1 MYSSTQTQ
9 TVLLHPGDNG
19 GYKDTIKDQ
28 RPSTLDRYDSG
39 IGYVCKLDVPEQK
52 TYGMSTFQAL
62 LQPILPTFWKRGG
75 LKRHQK
81 VSNSPTAYLDGLR
94 GWAAFLVVFYHS
106 GKADNRPWLQLPFIH
121 ILDAGHSCVTIFFV
135 ISGYVLTYR
144 ILKHARKQEPIA
156 VLDTLAS
163 SIFKRWMRLYLPT
176 ALASLVV
183 ALAMQLGLLPNPPT
197 ARASNIF
204 LQLAHWATD
213 TVRAS
218 NPFAEVRGHWHPG
231 VFRTA
236 YLDQMWTIPVEFR
249 GSMILFAYCVGV
261 IKTPTKTRMALTV
274 AAILATYLW
283 GVVWIGTFL
292 AGMLAADISL
302 SLRPEHFSSTSLPKS
317 QPLSDDGRVVPRTYT
332 PREHAVYISS
342 FVVAVFILSQPDV
355 LGRPDEP
362 AFWTFLASF
371 IPASWAGG
379 REYFY
384 LLPGAFAL
392 ILTIDLYTPLQKPLL
407 HAFSQYL
414 GAISFGL
421 YAMHLPVIWAVEM
434 RFVRPYCWNVLGD
447 PLWAAVGS
455 LVPLFVL
462 VLCAAEQF
470 DRLDRWCVGFVRRV
484 QGAAFVEWEGR
495 TGKLV

>member
-1 MYSSTQTQ
+1 M
-9 TVLLHPGDNG
+9 
-19 GYKDTIKDQ
+19 
-28 RPSTLDRYDSG
+28 
-39 IGYVCKLDVPEQK
+39 
-52 TYGMSTFQAL
+52 
-62 LQPILPTFWKRGG
+62 LQPILPSFWKRGG

-81 VSNSPTAYLDGLR
+81 VSNLPTAYLDGLR

-156 VLDTLAS
+156 ILDTLTS
-163 SIFKRWMRLYLPT
+163 SIFKRWIRLYTPT

-183 ALAMQLGLLPNPPT
+183 AFAMQLNLLPNPPT
-197 ARASNIF
+197 VRKSNVF
-204 LQLAHWATD
+204 LQLGHWFNDA
-213 TVRAS
+213 VRAS
-218 NPFAEVRGHWHPG
+218 NPFADVRGHWHPD

-249 GSMILFAYCVGV
+249 GSMILFLYCIGV
-261 IKTPTKTRMALTV
+261 IKTPPRTRMALTIT
-274 AAILATYLW
+274 AILATYLW

-302 SLRPEHFSSTSLPKS
+302 SLRPEHFASSSLPKAS
-317 QPLSDDGRVVPRTYT
+317 SDDGRGVQERSYT
-332 PREHAVYISS
+332 PREHALYITS
-342 FVVAVFILSQPDV
+342 FITSLFVLSQPDV

-362 AFWTFLASF
+362 AVWSFLARA
-371 IPASWAGG
+371 IPASWDGG

-384 LLPGAFAL
+384 LLPGAL
-392 ILTIDLYTPLQKPLL
+392 GLVLTVDLYTPLQKPLL
-407 HAFSQYL
+407 ARFSQYL

-434 RFVRPYCWNVLGD
+434 RFVRPYCWEVLGD
-447 PLWAAVGS
+447 PLWAAAAS
-455 LVPLFVL
+455 LLPLFVL

-484 QGAAFVEWEGR
+484 QGAAFGEWEGQGR

>member
-1 MYSSTQTQ
+1 
-9 TVLLHPGDNG
+9 
-19 GYKDTIKDQ
+19 
-28 RPSTLDRYDSG
+28 
-39 IGYVCKLDVPEQK
+39 
-52 TYGMSTFQAL
+52 MSPFQAM

-75 LKRHQK
+75 LNRNQK

-106 GKADNRPWLQLPFIH
+106 GKADNRPWLQLPLIH

-144 ILKHARKQEPIA
+144 ILKHARKHDPIA

-163 SIFKRWMRLYLPT
+163 SVFRRWMRLYLPT

-183 ALAMQLGLLPNPPT
+183 ALAMQLGLLPSPPT
-197 ARASNIF
+197 VLENHVFR
-204 LQLAHWATD
+204 QLMHWTND
-213 TVRAS
+213 TIRAS
-218 NPFAEVRGHWHPG
+218 NPFADVRGHWHPD

-249 GSMILFAYCVGV
+249 GSMIVFVYCVGV
-261 IKTPTKTRMALTV
+261 IKTPPRTRMALTV
-274 AAILATYLW
+274 AAILGTYLW

-302 SLRPEHFSSTSLPKS
+302 SLRPEHFASTTLPKT
-317 QPLSDDGRVVPRTYT
+317 LSDNGRVERTYT
-332 PREHAVYISS
+332 TREHILYTTS
-342 FVVAVFILSQPDV
+342 FVLSIFILSQPDV

-362 AFWTFLASF
+362 AVWTFLASF
-371 IPASWAGG
+371 IPVSWDGG

-384 LLPGAFAL
+384 LLPGAFGL
-392 ILTIDLYTPLQKPLL
+392 VLTVDLYTPLQKPLL
-407 HAFSQYL
+407 HRFSQYL

-434 RFVRPYCWNVLGD
+434 RFVRPYCWEVLGD

-455 LVPLFVL
+455 LVPLLVL

-470 DRLDRWCVGFVRRV
+470 DRLDRCCVRLARRV
-484 QGAAFVEWEGR
+484 QGAAFGEWDGR